1 MYKFQEKQATGSTVI
16 WEYTHND
23 YLIILMKGMKVKTY
37 NSWHKKLQSY
47 NLRVLHHENICNCW
61 LAKHVSIFYKYE
73 TQFAGQQLQKLW
85 GHKNIFLWLHPVYI
99 NNMYIHVNYFQGN
112 MFRTPSLSQTSLF
125 LKDIH
130 AILFHTSHCVHHC
143 FIIPKFHIIWTEAKN
158 LLGTSASLRT
168 FGSLTLLTKK
178 IRYDDVRT
186 ATPVPL
192 RLVNILASINFVS
205 FASCKNNHIWK
216 ITPCSF
222 KMHNDKNKF
231 HVTPNYLISY

>member
-1 MYKFQEKQATGSTVI
+1 
-16 WEYTHND
+16 
-23 YLIILMKGMKVKTY
+23 MKRVKVKTY
-37 NSWHKKLQSY
+37 NWWHKKLNSY

-61 LAKHVSIFYKYE
+61 LAKYVRIFYKYE
-73 TQFAGQQLQKLW
+73 TQFAGQHLQKLW
-85 GHKNIFLWLHPVYI
+85 GYKGIFLWLHPVYI
-99 NNMYIHVNYFQGN
+99 YIYIYIYNMHIHINSFQGN

-125 LKDIH
+125 LKDMH
-130 AILFHTSHCVHHC
+130 AILFHTSHSVHHC

-216 ITPCSF
+216 IMPSSF
-222 KMHNDKNKF
+222 KMHNNDTNKF
-231 HVTPNYLISY
+231 HVTFNYLNSY